1 MKKKYKYY
9 RKQFYLYFGLI
20 MLGLLISLVSLASII
35 ILLRKNI
42 NIIRLYGILAGMI
55 SFGAIIS
62 LLFLPKVI
70 GISNFYVKEK
80 NGKLII
86 SFSRYLLILEDYN
99 LQGDTLLYRDTKI
112 NLNSPSEVIDFLT
125 LYKNDKILKKA
136 KNK

>member
-42 NIIRLYGILAGMI
+42 NIIWLYGILAGMI
-55 SFGAIIS
+55 SFGAIVS

-86 SFSRYLLILEDYN
+86 SFSRYLLILEDYD
-99 LQGDTLLYRDTKI
+99 LQGDTLLYKETKV

-125 LYKNDKILKKA
+125 LYKDDKILKKA